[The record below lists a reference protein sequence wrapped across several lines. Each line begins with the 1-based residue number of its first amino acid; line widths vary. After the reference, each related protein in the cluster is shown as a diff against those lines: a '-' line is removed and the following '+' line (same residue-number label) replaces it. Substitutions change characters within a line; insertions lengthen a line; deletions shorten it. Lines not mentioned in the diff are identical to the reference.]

1 MQGRKVRSSAEDAS
15 VFWFTTFHLNLMYS
29 CIEEEMRTEVI
40 RRCYRPLLELAG
52 DCGVPLGIEAS
63 GLTLEIAQ
71 SIDPSWVERL
81 RALIERGNVEWVG
94 SGYAQ
99 IIGPLVPAEVN
110 AVNLRLGHEV
120 YERLLGVRPE
130 IALVNEQAFSDGM
143 VRHYL
148 EAGYRALIMEWQ
160 NPAAAHSEWTP
171 DRRYLPQL
179 AGGPDGES
187 IPVIWNDS
195 IAFQKF
201 QRCVHGEIDLDEYMD
216 YLQGQV
222 GDGPRAFS
230 LYGNDV
236 EVFDFRPGRYTTEAP
251 LGDHSEWS
259 VVRQVLAKIR
269 ADHRFR
275 AVRPGEVL
283 ELACLPGAGNRLHLG
298 SSSQPIPVKKQ
309 EKYNV
314 TRWSVT
320 GRDNLGAN
328 TSCWRI
334 FRALREKARVEES
347 EWRELCYLWS
357 SDFRTHITEKRWR
370 AYRDRLAAFE
380 IKAGAATD
388 NRRAEGPVTSQAQHF
403 DTKARTHQERRFL
416 TVELGNIRLRLNQ
429 RRGLAIDGLW
439 FRDVS
444 DLPLAGTLQ
453 HGFYDDISLG
463 ADFYTGHLTF
473 EIPGHPKITDLNPV
487 EPRLHRGEG
496 WLEISGAVPT
506 PLGPVRKRFRIFGEG
521 LGLELEWNLDWE
533 THPPGSLRLGHVTL
547 NPAAFDRESL
557 YFRTHNGGYRPET
570 FSLNGVR
577 VDHGAAVSCLVSAR
591 SGLGM
596 TCGWLELGSA
606 GKRLRVEADRT
617 AAALLGMIQYRDA
630 GKSYFCRLSF
640 SAQELDETRNPGKPA
655 LEHTAFPPMR
665 MVLSAQ
671 GRFREDDREGK
682 RIDKETA
689 PAIP

>member
-1 MQGRKVRSSAEDAS
+1 LDNRDPS

-29 CIEEEMRTEVI
+29 CIEEELRPEVI
-40 RRCYRPLLELAG
+40 RRCYGPLLDLAG

-63 GLTLEIAQ
+63 GLTLEIIQ
-71 SIDPSWVERL
+71 GIDPAWIERL
-81 RALIERGNVEWVG
+81 RGLIERGGVEWIG

-99 IIGPLVPAEVN
+99 IIGPLVPAEMN
-110 AVNLRLGHEV
+110 AANLRLGHEV

-130 IALVNEQAFSDGM
+130 IALVNEQAFSNGM

-160 NPAAAHSEWTP
+160 NPAAAHPEWHS
-171 DRRYLPQL
+171 DGRFLPQL
-179 AGGPDGES
+179 ACGPEGES

-201 QRCVHGEIDLDEYMD
+201 QRCVHQEIDLDEYMD
-216 YLQGQV
+216 YVGSRV
-222 GDGPRAFS
+222 GDGPRALS

-236 EVFDFRPGRYTTEAP
+236 EVFGFRPGRYATEAP
-251 LGDHSEWS
+251 LGDRSEWT
-259 VVRQVLAKIR
+259 VVRKLLAR
-269 ADHRFR
+269 VRTDRRFR

-283 ELACLPGAGNRLHLG
+283 ELMRVPGAGNRLHLG
-298 SSSQPIPVKKQ
+298 SPGEPIPVKKQ

-328 TSCWRI
+328 TGCWRI

-347 EWRELCYLWS
+347 QWKELCYLWS
-357 SDFRTHITEKRWR
+357 SDFRTHITEQRWR
-370 AYRDRLAAFE
+370 AYQDRLAAFE
-380 IKAGAATD
+380 ARVD
-388 NRRAEGPVTSQAQHF
+388 NKHFVEARAKD
-403 DTKARTHQERRFL
+403 DTERSSLKARARQDGRFF
-416 TVELGNIRLRLNQ
+416 TVELGSIKLRLNQ

-439 FRDVS
+439 FREVS

-473 EIPGHPKITDLNPV
+473 EIPGRPKITDLNPV
-487 EPRLHRGEG
+487 EPQLREGDG
-496 WLEISGAVPT
+496 WLEVSGAVPT
-506 PLGPVRKRFRIFGEG
+506 PLGPVRKRFRLFDDGPR
-521 LGLELEWNLDWE
+521 LELEWDLDWE

-547 NPAAFDRESL
+547 NPAAFERESL
-557 YFRTHNGGYRPET
+557 YFRTHNGGWRPET
-570 FSLNGVR
+570 FSLNGAR

-591 SGLGM
+591 SGLGV
-596 TCGWLELGSA
+596 TGGWVELGSA
-606 GKRLRVEADRT
+606 GKSLRVETDRT
-617 AAALLGMIQYRDA
+617 AAALLGMIQYRNA

-640 SAQELDETRNPGKPA
+640 SARELDETRNPAKGA
-655 LEHTAFPPMR
+655 AERTAFRPMR
-665 MVLSAQ
+665 MALSAQ
-671 GRFREDDREGK
+671 AHPCNDDRE
-682 RIDKETA
+682 A
-689 PAIP
+689 AAIGPVQRMLWQSP